1 LEWWKFHEPR
11 FPILSRM
18 AKDYL
23 SIMATSAPIESQF
36 SIFGNIIT
44 KNRNSIQ
51 RATAIKIVCLK
62 NWKMPEIII
71 EESDSNSDSGKSNS
85 SEIII
90 SDDET

>member
-1 LEWWKFHEPR
+1 
-11 FPILSRM
+11 M

-51 RATAIKIVCLK
+51 KATAKKIVHLK
-62 NWKMPEIII
+62 SWKLPEITI
-71 EESDSNSDSGKSNS
+71 EESESESELEFKNSDSESINI
-85 SEIII
+85 SE
-90 SDDET
+90 EN